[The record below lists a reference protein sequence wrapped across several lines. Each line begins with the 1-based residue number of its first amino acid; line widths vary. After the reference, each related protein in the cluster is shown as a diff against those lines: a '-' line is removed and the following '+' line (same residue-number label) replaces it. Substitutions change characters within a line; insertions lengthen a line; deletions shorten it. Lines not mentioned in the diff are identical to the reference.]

1 MTSRERENIHLL
13 MNSVIG
19 LALWRTGDVELPRTA
34 EDDFMRL
41 RAFLLV
47 IEAMLYPKE
56 SEGDG

>member
-13 MNSVIG
+13 ISSVIG